1 MAVGIPLDFSAL
13 DARCT
18 CETTWIYS
26 SSLLEAGRLYVA
38 TTTVTHNPPNQGGG
52 GWGQDLYRCRCQ
64 VFGEVFPSSSPRW
77 APFLG
82 KAFIIEA
89 SHLNLS
95 TCLCE
100 LTADFFCWCVQC
112 PGKTPASPWPRVS
125 TFSPPRWTPQETA
138 SQGKAAVRGTH
149 VHINVMSTSK
159 AQGLHGSLTWKV
171 VHEEGRCLSCERLLA
186 VAGFCFMH
194 FEQILNKVRRLTW
207 RKRLKVTVSFLF

>member
-95 TCLCE
+95 TWIDCWFFLPVCSVSRE
-100 LTADFFCWCVQC
+100 DSSQSLTSCFNLLPSPMDPTGDRI
-112 PGKTPASPWPRVS
+112 PGKGSSQRYACAYKCDVHIQGPRPSWKLDLKGCPW
-125 TFSPPRWTPQETA
+125 
-138 SQGKAAVRGTH
+138 RGTMF
-149 VHINVMSTSK
+149 VLWTS
-159 AQGLHGSLTWKV
+159 AGSS
-171 VHEEGRCLSCERLLA
+171 R
-186 VAGFCFMH
+186 
-194 FEQILNKVRRLTW
+194 ILFHAFWAN
-207 RKRLKVTVSFLF
+207 LK